1 MLKVETILGENDV
14 MAISEGL
21 KKIGI
26 GGLTVSKVRGRGKR
40 PGPEIHASKGSE
52 IFVPQFND
60 KYKLEAI
67 IAESKEDEVV
77 GIIKANG
84 RIGKIFISQILRSI
98 MTFFRKSKLFKR
110 EKMQPIK
117 PKDYPKIA
125 AIIGIIVIPPILLIF
140 I

>member
-1 MLKVETILGENDV
+1 MLKIEVILGENDV

-60 KYKLEAI
+60 KYQLEVI
-67 IAESKEDEVV
+67 ISDTREDEVI
-77 GIIKANG
+77 GIIKENG
-84 RIGKIFISQILRSI
+84 RFGKIFVSQILRAI
-98 MTFFRKSKLFKR
+98 
-110 EKMQPIK
+110 
-117 PKDYPKIA
+117 DIA
-125 AIIGIIVIPPILLIF
+125 TGNEGEETI
-140 I
+140 

>member
-1 MLKVETILGENDV
+1 MLKIEVILGENDV

-60 KYKLEAI
+60 KYRLEAI
-67 IAESKEDEVV
+67 VADTKEDEVISIV
-77 GIIKANG
+77 KEHG
-84 RIGKIFISQILRSI
+84 RVGKIFVSQILRAV
-98 MTFFRKSKLFKR
+98 
-110 EKMQPIK
+110 
-117 PKDYPKIA
+117 DIA
-125 AIIGIIVIPPILLIF
+125 TGNEGEETI
-140 I
+140 